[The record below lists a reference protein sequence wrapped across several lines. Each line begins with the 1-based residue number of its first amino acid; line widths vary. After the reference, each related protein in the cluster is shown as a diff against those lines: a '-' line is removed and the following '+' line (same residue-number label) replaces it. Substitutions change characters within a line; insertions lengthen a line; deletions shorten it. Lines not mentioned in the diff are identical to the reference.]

1 MTFYEGKVA
10 VVTGAGGV
18 LCSVLS
24 KALAK
29 QGAKVALLGRTLAN
43 VQRVAEEITA
53 AGGTAKAY
61 ECNVLDAAQCE
72 RVAAQVQAELGS
84 CDLLINGAGGNH
96 PSATTGHEYF
106 APGDLEADEKNF
118 FCLDPTAVSSV
129 FSLNFMGILI
139 PTQAFAKQMLGREE
153 CAVLNISSMNAYTP
167 LTKIPAYSGV

>member
-1 MTFYEGKVA
+1 M
-10 VVTGAGGV
+10 
-18 LCSVLS
+18 
-24 KALAK
+24 
-29 QGAKVALLGRTLAN
+29 
-43 VQRVAEEITA
+43 
-53 AGGTAKAY
+53 Y